1 MSPLFGLLPL
11 DIPVVLSRDEA
22 RRRAAAELAKA
33 KYGGVPDWLTNLLAG
48 VRRLIEALLQLLP
61 AGSGS
66 GSGIVVVV
74 IAVLLVGAIALIIWR
89 VGLPRLQRRN
99 QEAELALDSTRTPD
113 SYRRQADAA
122 AEAGDLRTAVGDRFR
137 AIVRELEERTILDP
151 RPART
156 ASEVARSAAR
166 ILTGQRESLDRG
178 AALFGD
184 IWYSDRVADQEAYL
198 EMCDLDAELTRA
210 ADQADLGRDEPTEA
224 SADRPADRTG
234 QLTGGRR

>member
-1 MSPLFGLLPL
+1 MVGLLPL

-22 RRRAAAELAKA
+22 QRRAAAELAKA
-33 KYGGVPDWLTNLLAG
+33 KYGGIPDWLTNLLAG
-48 VRRLIEALLQLLP
+48 VRRLIAALLQLLP
-61 AGSGS
+61 TGTGSG
-66 GSGIVVVV
+66 GGIVVII
-74 IAVLLVGAIALIIWR
+74 IAVLLVGAIAVIVWR
-89 VGLPRLQRRN
+89 VGLPRLQRRTH
-99 QEAELALDSTRTPD
+99 ESELALDSTRTPD

-122 AEAGDLRTAVGDRFR
+122 AGAGDFRAAVGDRFR

-166 ILTGQRESLDRG
+166 ILSGHREPLDRG

-184 IWYSDRVADQEAYL
+184 IWYSDREADQDAYL
-198 EMCDLDAELTRA
+198 EMCRLDAELTQA
-210 ADQADLGRDEPTEA
+210 ADQADLGRDELTDG

-234 QLTGGRR
+234 QLMGGRR